1 MTVWTDLSGSPN
13 RRHGA
18 CAGRDKLPSPCRRRA
33 ATRGRARQSTTMCDP
48 RHRPGD
54 GAEIT
59 KPTLEAAQ
67 EIAKTCRFT
76 TAPSARAIARMQTMF
91 GFVIHPDLIWLAAA
105 FVTVMAGMLAAAPE

>member
-1 MTVWTDLSGSPN
+1 
-13 RRHGA
+13 
-18 CAGRDKLPSPCRRRA
+18 
-33 ATRGRARQSTTMCDP
+33 MCDP
-48 RHRPGD
+48 HHRPGD

-67 EIAKTCRFT
+67 EMAKTCSFT

-91 GFVIHPDLIWLAAA
+91 GFVIHPDLIWLAVA